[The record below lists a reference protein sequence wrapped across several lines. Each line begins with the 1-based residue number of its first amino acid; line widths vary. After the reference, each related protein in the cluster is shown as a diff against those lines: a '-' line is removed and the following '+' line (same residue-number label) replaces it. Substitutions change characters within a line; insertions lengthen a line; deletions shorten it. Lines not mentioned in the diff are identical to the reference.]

1 MENKKSLTAIVILEK
16 LKEHYNVKTATEV
29 SLKLGISQPSMSKAI
44 KNDNVKYL
52 LKKIREVGIFNEIM
66 NYVLTMNV

>member
-1 MENKKSLTAIVILEK
+1 MENKKSLTAITILEK
-16 LKEHYNVKTATEV
+16 LKKYYNVKTATEV
-29 SLKLGISQPSMSKAI
+29 SLKLGISQPSISKAI

-66 NYVLTMNV
+66 N

>member
-66 NYVLTMNV
+66 N